1 MEESKNKKEPR
12 TLLKVA
18 NTITVLII
26 ILATATA
33 RLGDTA
39 MFRRVLFSFHMPLFF
54 ILSGMILEMHKGEGR
69 EGWIAFLRHIFRTLA
84 IPYFI
89 WALIYSTFS
98 YQNLGWILYGSYQAL
113 DLAQTLNFLWFL
125 SCMFIARIIS
135 EYVLCFLNGIKAS
148 RVAGAVLAAVVL
160 FAAGLVLPRIETYGY
175 PWCFNSALVAAGFL
189 ILGYSLRELVE
200 VWAKKAALVVV
211 SLVVSLGIFLGGTV
225 LRGQTLEMVL
235 MRSGDF
241 GNPLWFFINA
251 LAGSVFVISLS
262 ALLSR
267 SWKVQGPVITERDET
282 GVNRVTLGTFVIHM
296 PLLQQVVLPLLALIP
311 VALPNAVIFIVGMV
325 VTKVLSGF
333 IIKVFV
339 RYIPQV
345 FGIYKDA

>member
-1 MEESKNKKEPR
+1 MEESKNKREPR

-39 MFRRVLFSFHMPLFF
+39 MFRRVLFAFHMPLFF

-135 EYVLCFLNGIKAS
+135 EYVLCFLDGIKAS

-200 VWAKKAALVVV
+200 VWAKKPAFVVIT
-211 SLVVSLGIFLGGTV
+211 LVVSAGAFALGTV
-225 LRGQTLEMVL
+225 FRGDALEMVL

-262 ALLSR
+262 ALLTR
-267 SWKVQGPVITERDET
+267 SWKAQGPVITERDET

-339 RYIPQV
+339 RYVPQV
-345 FGIYKDA
+345 FGIY

>member
-39 MFRRVLFSFHMPLFF
+39 MFRRVLFAFHMPLFF

-89 WALIYSTFS
+89 WALIYSSFS

-135 EYVLCFLNGIKAS
+135 EYVLCFLDGIKAS

-160 FAAGLVLPRIETYGY
+160 FAAGLVLPRIEVYGY

-189 ILGYSLRELVE
+189 ILGYSLREIVE
-200 VWAKKAALVVV
+200 VWAKKAAFVVIT
-211 SLVVSLGIFLGGTV
+211 LVVSTGVFALGTV
-225 LRGQTLEMVL
+225 FRGEALEMVL

-241 GNPLWFFINA
+241 GNPLWFFLNA

-267 SWKVQGPVITERDET
+267 SWKAQGPVITERDET

-296 PLLQQVVLPLLALIP
+296 PLLQQVVLPLLAMIP

-345 FGIYKDA
+345 FGIY

>member
-1 MEESKNKKEPR
+1 MEEKKKKEPA
-12 TLLKVA
+12 TLLHVA
-18 NTITVLII
+18 NVITVLVI

-33 RLGDTA
+33 RMGETA
-39 MFRRVLFSFHMPLFF
+39 MFRRVLFAFHMPLFF
-54 ILSGMILEMHKGEGR
+54 ILSGMILEQHKGEGNK
-69 EGWIAFLRHIFRTLA
+69 GWIEFLRQIFRTLA

-98 YQNLGWILYGSYQAL
+98 YQNLGWIFYGSYQAL

-125 SCMFIARIIS
+125 SCTFIARIIS
-135 EYVLCFLNGIKAS
+135 EYVLCFLDGIKAP
-148 RVAGAVLAAVVL
+148 RVAGGVVAAVVL
-160 FAAGLVLPRIETYGY
+160 FAAGLILPKIENIGY
-175 PWCFNSALVAAGFL
+175 PWCFNTALVASGFL

-200 VWAKKAALVVV
+200 VWAKKVVLVLVTLLV
-211 SLVVSLGIFLGGTV
+211 SAGVFVFGTV
-225 LRGQTLEMVL
+225 MRGDALEMVL

-241 GNPLWFFINA
+241 GNPLWFFVNA

-262 ALLSR
+262 ALLTR
-267 SWKVQGPVITERDET
+267 SWKKEGSVITERDET

-296 PLLQQVVLPLLALIP
+296 PLLQQVVLPLMALIP